1 LWTLIA
7 VLGVNFSRADCL
19 VSWWFTG
26 ALIAPNHTETVV
38 VLPVLVCVAFYTLFG
53 RCVARTLFL
62 FGLVAMLCSVC
73 REDRVFCLVLLTSIV
88 HAVTELLVR
97 LCEAANAAI
106 FGRFCRAI
114 KIFRLS
120 AVRRFVAFY
129 WFLFSLNEH
138 NDDLG

>member
-1 LWTLIA
+1 MRRFLYAFWTLCRKD
-7 VLGVNFSRADCL
+7 S
-19 VSWWFTG
+19 
-26 ALIAPNHTETVV
+26 
-38 VLPVLVCVAFYTLFG
+38 LPLWSYGDV
-53 RCVARTLFL
+53 
-62 FGLVAMLCSVC
+62 VC